1 MAPNKRVTKA
11 AKGKA
16 TATSSRASGPD
27 IGQESNLEEG
37 RGRVRRR
44 NREQIARDEQVAW
57 ELSCKGRGVKAERH
71 IIRDGFPP
79 DNVVIQAIVEQGLSF
94 WFEENPGY
102 NTELVEEFYKHV
114 LWPEAGAGTDLH
126 PKAYITSRIGKVHVR
141 VTPDIIAASLL
152 YTRPTRP
159 TNYPALNSE
168 FDKEELVCYNLDPR
182 ATEGKPS
189 ETTGNFMFAFLAED
203 TVCDW
208 AQYIFTKII
217 EFRDAPTQTR
227 MPFPC
232 LISAIGRATGELGQK
247 WFKNDELKPDAIDV
261 SLIRKS
267 VAQSSGQRSA
277 LLIEPP
283 ANANMN
289 TWLKKLFRL
298 EVAIAKSQQKLKR
311 EVRQVGRD
319 QQVLAHQ
326 NQWLYNR
333 IAGTGHSSQPY
344 QQLLFPELEVSD
356 DFAGSDSN

>member
-1 MAPNKRVTKA
+1 
-11 AKGKA
+11 
-16 TATSSRASGPD
+16 
-27 IGQESNLEEG
+27 
-37 RGRVRRR
+37 
-44 NREQIARDEQVAW
+44 
-57 ELSCKGRGVKAERH
+57 
-71 IIRDGFPP
+71 
-79 DNVVIQAIVEQGLSF
+79 
-94 WFEENPGY
+94 
-102 NTELVEEFYKHV
+102 
-114 LWPEAGAGTDLH
+114 
-126 PKAYITSRIGKVHVR
+126 
-141 VTPDIIAASLL
+141 
-152 YTRPTRP
+152 
-159 TNYPALNSE
+159 
-168 FDKEELVCYNLDPR
+168 
-182 ATEGKPS
+182 
-189 ETTGNFMFAFLAED
+189 
-203 TVCDW
+203 
-208 AQYIFTKII
+208 
-217 EFRDAPTQTR
+217 